1 MPDRSL
7 LVTLAVFLGQCLVF
21 SGAGVAAQIWHRRLT
36 RQGSTALEAI
46 LLGALAPCALGYLAF
61 AAYFAH
67 PLLGRAVSYL
77 SLTAIFATL
86 AHTYLVPF
94 LRSHRFSPST
104 PAPLPLS
111 PSPRLHHRLLTL
123 TALAGLFYISALFIF
138 PGASF
143 TDTARQRFY
152 ATMPGDNEIPRI
164 FAERLSTGV
173 SPKALGGDWL
183 SSDRPPLQTGL
194 ALVTLPAFRALDIGY
209 DKACATAGVWFQL
222 LWIPALWV
230 FLRWLGLTERD
241 AHAATAALVFT
252 GWLLFNSI
260 YVWPKLAGA
269 ALVLL
274 AYCTAFAAD
283 ALPVARA
290 SRP

>member
-21 SGAGVAAQIWHRRLT
+21 SGAGVAAQLWRRRLT
-36 RQGSTALEAI
+36 GRGSTALEAV

-67 PLLGRAVSYL
+67 PLLGRTFSWL
-77 SLTAIFATL
+77 SITTILATL
-86 AHTYLVPF
+86 AHAYLLP
-94 LRSHRFSPST
+94 LLHLSPS
-104 PAPLPLS
+104 ASLRRS
-111 PSPRLHHRLLTL
+111 PSPRLHHRLLVL
-123 TALAGLFYISALFIF
+123 PALAGLFYLSVLFIF
-138 PGASF
+138 PLGNV
-143 TDTARQRFY
+143 TPTAGQRFHPNL
-152 ATMPGDNEIPRI
+152 PGDNFIPTI
-164 FAERLSTGV
+164 FAERLHSGV
-173 SPKALGGDWL
+173 SPQAPGGDWL
-183 SSDRPPLQTGL
+183 SSDRPPLQAGL
-194 ALVTLPAFRALDIGY
+194 ALVTLPAFRALDLGY

-252 GWLLFNSI
+252 GWLLFNSVF
-260 YVWPKLAGA
+260 VWPKLAGA

-274 AYCTAFAAD
+274 AFCTIFATD
-283 ALPVARA
+283 
-290 SRP
+290 